1 MNPKNKKSLD
11 LDQDSQRNQGEKIR
25 NKIDFKE
32 REQWKLILK
41 LI

>member
-1 MNPKNKKSLD
+1 MNPQNKKSLD
-11 LDQDSQRNQGEKIR
+11 LDQDSQRNQGEQIT